1 MEEIFGYIDSIVFAD
16 EEEGFT
22 IAKLK
27 EPKKNESICILGLMP
42 GLQPGENIHCK
53 GHWKNH
59 PVHGRQFEVKE
70 FELKNPTDL
79 LGIQKY
85 LESGMIK
92 GIGPAYAERIVR
104 EFGTETLD
112 VIDEDPEK
120 LLRIPG
126 IGSNRLKKIRECWTD
141 QKEIRS
147 VMVFLRGHGVSPSYA
162 RKIYKTYGN
171 DSIEKVKADPFALAQ
186 EIKGIGFKS
195 ADRIAKNLG
204 IAPDSPQRID
214 AGIEYLLWETS
225 NDGNVCFPI
234 ETLIPLVKEEL
245 QVADGS
251 ILLRLPE
258 LIQAGKII
266 QDENLVFVKP
276 LYLAEVGIARELS
289 RLMESAC
296 FLRSVDKEKA
306 VQWTQ
311 EKFRIQFAEEQNK
324 AIQRGVSEK
333 MLIITGGPGT
343 GKSTITKAILAI
355 SEKLT
360 KSILLAAPTGR
371 AAKRMSEICH
381 KKAFTIHSLLE
392 MDFKTGRFKK
402 DRNNPLQCDLIV
414 IDESSMIDTFLM
426 HSLLKAI
433 PSQARVIFVGDI
445 DQLPSVG
452 PGNVLR
458 DMIESAS
465 VPVCVL
471 KEIFR
476 QAKGSQIVVNSHR
489 INQGAF
495 PDLTPRK
502 NSDFL
507 YIEAIEPEDIL
518 NTIIELITTL
528 PEEYPFDYL
537 EDIQVL
543 SPMKRGVIGIENL
556 NLVLQAK
563 FNASS
568 SFLLNRGRKFQVQDK
583 VMQIRNN
590 YQKEVFNGDVGFI
603 QEIDLNEQTLKVS
616 FDEKIISYEFLEL
629 DELELAYAVSI
640 HKYQGSECP
649 CIIIPIHTSH
659 YKLLYRNL
667 LYTGIT
673 RGKRLVVLVGTKK
686 ALSIAVRNED
696 VKKRHTGLKSR
707 IKEFFKN
714 KVAV

>member
-1 MEEIFGYIDSIVFAD
+1 
-16 EEEGFT
+16 
-22 IAKLK
+22 
-27 EPKKNESICILGLMP
+27 
-42 GLQPGENIHCK
+42 
-53 GHWKNH
+53 
-59 PVHGRQFEVKE
+59 
-70 FELKNPTDL
+70 
-79 LGIQKY
+79 
-85 LESGMIK
+85 
-92 GIGPAYAERIVR
+92 
-104 EFGTETLD
+104 
-112 VIDEDPEK
+112 
-120 LLRIPG
+120 
-126 IGSNRLKKIRECWTD
+126 
-141 QKEIRS
+141 
-147 VMVFLRGHGVSPSYA
+147 
-162 RKIYKTYGN
+162 
-171 DSIEKVKADPFALAQ
+171 
-186 EIKGIGFKS
+186 
-195 ADRIAKNLG
+195 
-204 IAPDSPQRID
+204 
-214 AGIEYLLWETS
+214 
-225 NDGNVCFPI
+225 
-234 ETLIPLVKEEL
+234 
-245 QVADGS
+245 
-251 ILLRLPE
+251 
-258 LIQAGKII
+258 
-266 QDENLVFVKP
+266 
-276 LYLAEVGIARELS
+276 
-289 RLMESAC
+289 
-296 FLRSVDKEKA
+296 
-306 VQWTQ
+306 
-311 EKFRIQFAEEQNK
+311 
-324 AIQRGVSEK
+324 
-333 MLIITGGPGT
+333 
-343 GKSTITKAILAI
+343 
-355 SEKLT
+355 
-360 KSILLAAPTGR
+360 
-371 AAKRMSEICH
+371 
-381 KKAFTIHSLLE
+381 
-392 MDFKTGRFKK
+392 
-402 DRNNPLQCDLIV
+402 
-414 IDESSMIDTFLM
+414 
-426 HSLLKAI
+426 
-433 PSQARVIFVGDI
+433 GDI

-458 DMIESAS
+458 DMIDSMS

-507 YIEAIEPEDIL
+507 YIESLEPETIL

-563 FNASS
+563 FNTSS
-568 SFLLNRGRKFQVQDK
+568 SFLLNRGRKFHVHDK

-603 QEIDLNEQTLKVS
+603 QEIDVSEQTLKVS

-707 IKEFFKN
+707 IKEFFKKN
-714 KVAV
+714 

>member
-1 MEEIFGYIDSIVFAD
+1 MEEIFGYIDAIIFAD

-53 GHWKNH
+53 GNWKNH

-70 FELKNPTDL
+70 FELKIPTDL

-214 AGIEYLLWETS
+214 AGIEHILWETS
-225 NDGNVCFPI
+225 NDGNVCYPI
-234 ETLIPLVKEEL
+234 ETLIPLVKEGL
-245 QVADGS
+245 QVADAS

-311 EKFRIQFAEEQNK
+311 EKFRIQFAEEQKK

-355 SEKLT
+355 CEKLT

-458 DMIESAS
+458 DMIDSMS

-489 INQGAF
+489 
-495 PDLTPRK
+495 
-502 NSDFL
+502 
-507 YIEAIEPEDIL
+507 
-518 NTIIELITTL
+518 
-528 PEEYPFDYL
+528 
-537 EDIQVL
+537 
-543 SPMKRGVIGIENL
+543 
-556 NLVLQAK
+556 
-563 FNASS
+563 
-568 SFLLNRGRKFQVQDK
+568 
-583 VMQIRNN
+583 
-590 YQKEVFNGDVGFI
+590 
-603 QEIDLNEQTLKVS
+603 
-616 FDEKIISYEFLEL
+616 
-629 DELELAYAVSI
+629 
-640 HKYQGSECP
+640 
-649 CIIIPIHTSH
+649 
-659 YKLLYRNL
+659 
-667 LYTGIT
+667 
-673 RGKRLVVLVGTKK
+673 
-686 ALSIAVRNED
+686 
-696 VKKRHTGLKSR
+696 
-707 IKEFFKN
+707 
-714 KVAV
+714 